1 MSFPETGA
9 LPMKEIRALL
19 KLNDLIAAIHEWT
32 KEAEG
37 QLWAPSE
44 LTVANTIAVAEAIT
58 PKAGCPDMT
67 PKENG
72 ALVLDWSADDA
83 WVTIE
88 VQDDVLD
95 LIRASKDRQTTRRSG
110 SLADLDQFTAEVA
123 ETV

>member
-110 SLADLDQFTAEVA
+110 SLADLEQFTAEVA

>member
-19 KLNDLIAAIHEWT
+19 KLNDLIAAIHEWAS
-32 KEAEG
+32 EAEG

-44 LTVANTIAVAEAIT
+44 MTVANTIAVAEAIT

-72 ALVLDWSADDA
+72 ALVLDWSADEA

-88 VQDDVLD
+88 VQDDILD
-95 LIRASKDRQTTRRSG
+95 LIRASKDRQTSRTTG
-110 SLADLDQFTAEVA
+110 SLADLGAFTAVVA
-123 ETV
+123 ETI

>member
-19 KLNDLIAAIHEWT
+19 KLNDLIAAVHDWARES
-32 KEAEG
+32 EG

-58 PKAGCPDMT
+58 PRAGCPDMT

-72 ALVLDWSADDA
+72 AIVLDWSAADS

-88 VQDDVLD
+88 VQDDLLD
-95 LIRASKDRQTTRRSG
+95 LISASKDRQTIRRSG
-110 SLADLDQFTAEVA
+110 ALSDLESFTAEVA
-123 ETV
+123 KAL

>member
-19 KLNDLIAAIHEWT
+19 KLNDLIAAIREWA

-67 PKENG
+67 PKESG

-88 VQDDVLD
+88 VQDDILD
-95 LIRASKDRQTTRRSG
+95 LIRASKDRQTSRTTG
-110 SLADLDQFTAEVA
+110 SLADLDQFTAVVA